1 MATDAEFYTMNF
13 LAHLHLAD
21 HCQSHLAGNLL
32 ADFVRGDPYRYYSAD
47 VAAGIKLHRFV
58 DSYIDSQPEVRAW
71 RRAFPPHIRR
81 VSGIALDMIWD
92 HYLARHWQRY
102 HDLPLPVFVK
112 QARKEV
118 EGFNGNE
125 PEHYRQMTQRMWQQE
140 WLIEYQQVAS
150 IHQALERMAIRRP
163 KLSSLAACP
172 PFLAGH
178 YLELEHSFYILYPRL
193 MEASQAFWLEH
204 KEMLLRSE

>member
-1 MATDAEFYTMNF
+1 MNF

-32 ADFVRGDPYRYYSAD
+32 ADFVRGDPYRQYTPD
-47 VAAGIKLHRFV
+47 VAAGIRLHRFV
-58 DSYIDSQPEVRAW
+58 DGFIDSQPEVRAW

-92 HYLARHWQRY
+92 HYLARHWQVF
-102 HDLPLPVFVK
+102 HDLPLAVFVR
-112 QARKEV
+112 QAQKEV
-118 EGFNGNE
+118 EGFGETE
-125 PEHYRQMTQRMWQQE
+125 PEDYRQLTQRMWQQA
-140 WLIEYQQVAS
+140 WLIQYQQVGS

-178 YLELEHSFYILYPRL
+178 YQELEHSFFILYPRL
-193 MEASQAFWLEH
+193 MDASRTFWLAH
-204 KEMLLRSE
+204 KDNLLHPE